1 VFASNSPAGANPDN
15 ETLIGQNTSS
25 EDAARARLDALGG
38 WVMFTAAVAAMLFCL
53 LLMVRGYVRCPFWD
67 QWWVVA
73 QIADGESPR
82 SLAWLWSQQNE
93 HRILFPRLLVWLDVS
108 VFGARNVSLFLF
120 TFTVQ
125 FAHWLLW
132 IFAIRRWGPADRGL
146 RWTLVG
152 LFGYC
157 LFCPNQIENF
167 VWAFQFLFL
176 LTFFLATLA
185 FVCALLLDEV
195 KARRSLMAAEIAAP
209 LLAMCNI
216 AAGLLIWP
224 FLIVLSY
231 LRKANRRL
239 LTLLLVV
246 GAASYVAYFA
256 GYQRPPYH
264 SGLWV
269 SLQSPKLLFRYI
281 LTFFGTSWW
290 FLLPH
295 LARTIALAAICVAL
309 FLFVSRV
316 RGRESTGKFELL
328 LFAEL
333 AFLLTTAF
341 VTALGRM
348 TMGIGQASSSRY
360 QTPAMLFWA
369 CLASL
374 LLLWLGRRGNVRLL
388 VAARALIVMA
398 VSLSAFGMRPIYSA
412 NEARARELGNA
423 CEVVASGR
431 LEPGVTDKLLDR
443 PDVLKRGSEYLRHVW
458 KRKR

>member
-1 VFASNSPAGANPDN
+1 M
-15 ETLIGQNTSS
+15 II
-25 EDAARARLDALGG
+25 AAL
-38 WVMFTAAVAAMLFCL
+38 VAMIFCA

-93 HRILFPRLLVWLDVS
+93 HRILFPRLLVWLDLS
-108 VFGARNVSLFLF
+108 VFGARNISLFLF
-120 TFTVQ
+120 TFAVQ
-125 FAHWLLW
+125 LAHWLLW
-132 IFAIRRWGPADRGL
+132 IFAIRRWGPTGQGL
-146 RWTLVG
+146 HWTLVG

-195 KARRSLMAAEIAAP
+195 KARGRLMSIEIAAP
-209 LLAMCNI
+209 LLALCSL

-224 FLIVLSY
+224 FLIALSY
-231 LRKANRRL
+231 LRKTNRRM

-246 GAASYVAYFA
+246 AVVSYVAYFA

-264 SGLWV
+264 SSLWA
-269 SLQSPKLLFRYI
+269 SLQLPKLLFRYI

-295 LARTIALAAICVAL
+295 LARTIALAAICFAL
-309 FLFVSRV
+309 FLLVSRL
-316 RGRESTGKFELL
+316 RERENLGKFESL
-328 LFAEL
+328 LFVEL
-333 AFLLTTAF
+333 AFLLTTAL

-348 TMGIGQASSSRY
+348 TLGIGQASASRY

-374 LLLWLGRRGNVRLL
+374 LLLWLSRRGNVRLM
-388 VAARALIVMA
+388 VAARALIVTV
-398 VSLSAFGMRPIYSA
+398 VSLSALGMRPIYSA
-412 NEARARELGNA
+412 NEARARDLGNA
-423 CEVVASGR
+423 CEVVASGK

-443 PDVLKRGSEYLRHVW
+443 PEVLKRGGEYLRQIW
-458 KRKR
+458 KQKR

>member
-1 VFASNSPAGANPDN
+1 
-15 ETLIGQNTSS
+15 
-25 EDAARARLDALGG
+25 
-38 WVMFTAAVAAMLFCL
+38 MFVAAAVAMLFCA
-53 LLMVRGYVRCPFWD
+53 LLMIRGYVRCPFWD

-120 TFTVQ
+120 TFAIQ

-132 IFAIRRWGPADRGL
+132 GFAIRRWTPTDRGL
-146 RWTLVG
+146 RWTLAG
-152 LFGYC
+152 IFGYC

-167 VWAFQFLFL
+167 VWAFQCSFL
-176 LTFFLATLA
+176 LAFFLATLA

-195 KARRSLMAAEIAAP
+195 RARGRLMAIETAAP

-224 FLIVLSY
+224 FLIALSY
-231 LRKANRRL
+231 LRKANRRML
-239 LTLLLVV
+239 SLLLVMAV
-246 GAASYVAYFA
+246 ASFVAYFA

-264 SGLWV
+264 SSLWV

-295 LARTIALAAICVAL
+295 LARTIALAAICLA
-309 FLFVSRV
+309 FSLFVSRV
-316 RGRESTGKFELL
+316 RGRESIGKFELL
-328 LFAEL
+328 LFVEL
-333 AFLLTTAF
+333 AFLLTTAS
-341 VTALGRM
+341 VTALGRI

-369 CLASL
+369 ALVSL
-374 LLLWLGRRGNVRLL
+374 LLLWLNERGNVRVLVTARVLL
-388 VAARALIVMA
+388 VLV
-398 VSLSAFGMRPIYSA
+398 VFLSAFGMRPIYSA
-412 NEARARELGNA
+412 NEARARNLGKA

-443 PDVLKRGSEYLRHVW
+443 PDVLKRGSEYLRHIW